1 MVIIALSPP
10 RRQVWTSSESK
21 GGKEEDHGRAGVYG
35 KSLRHLFGRG
45 NAEHHQ
51 AGFPFFQL
59 DRFLRILVQELNE
72 SVAISEEFANTAS
85 GKVKSGGLLF
95 NRKITRIVTPGTLI
109 DEKFINPYE
118 NNYLLAISASNQDV
132 SGPAQEVLAEE
143 ATGQGGLS
151 HDVGLAWLDLSTGD
165 FYTQATAG
173 SLLPSVIAR
182 IGAREIVLDSAMDET
197 IEPRLLGVPDQQRY
211 LVTRH
216 NMTKSVDSPM
226 SLWTPMLESSI
237 PPEMEKTFTGLEIAA
252 GNILLEYVREK
263 LQGSGIKLQPPV
275 RRQDSQSMS
284 IDKNSLR
291 GLEILETAKDG
302 IPGGKGSLLHAVRRT
317 VTKGGTRM
325 LKDWIGKLGPLPF
338 YLFSVTCL
346 TWPQKRVACVLF
358 TFCIT
363 TTSHGFILCER

>member
-1 MVIIALSPP
+1 M
-10 RRQVWTSSESK
+10 
-21 GGKEEDHGRAGVYG
+21 
-35 KSLRHLFGRG
+35 
-45 NAEHHQ
+45 
-51 AGFPFFQL
+51 
-59 DRFLRILVQELNE
+59 QEFNE

-118 NNYLLAISASNQDV
+118 NNYLLAISASDQDV
-132 SGPAQEVLAEE
+132 SGLAEE
-143 ATGQGGLS
+143 VPDERKEGATSQGGLS
-151 HDVGLAWLDLSTGD
+151 HDIGLAWLDLSTGD
-165 FYTQATAG
+165 FYTQATAS
-173 SLLPSVIAR
+173 SLLPSAIAR
-182 IGAREIVLDSAMDET
+182 IGAREIVLDSATDEAF
-197 IEPRLLGVPDQQRY
+197 EPRLLGLPDQQRY

-216 NMTKSVDSPM
+216 NMTSSVSSPM
-226 SLWTPMLESSI
+226 SLWTPMLENPV

-325 LKDWIGKLGPLPF
+325 LKDWIGKLGAFPL

-346 TWPQKRVACVLF
+346 TWPLKRVASMLF
-358 TFCIT
+358 TFYIPKI
-363 TTSHGFILCER
+363 SHNLILFER

>member
-1 MVIIALSPP
+1 M
-10 RRQVWTSSESK
+10 
-21 GGKEEDHGRAGVYG
+21 
-35 KSLRHLFGRG
+35 
-45 NAEHHQ
+45 
-51 AGFPFFQL
+51 
-59 DRFLRILVQELNE
+59 QELNE

-132 SGPAQEVLAEE
+132 SGLVQEVPAERKE
-143 ATGQGGLS
+143 GAAGQGGLS

-165 FYTQATAG
+165 FYTQATTG
-173 SLLPSVIAR
+173 SLLPSAIAR
-182 IGAREIVLDSAMDET
+182 IGAREIVLDSATDEAF
-197 IEPRLLGVPDQQRY
+197 EPRLLGLPDQQRY

-216 NMTKSVDSPM
+216 NMKRSVSSPM
-226 SLWTPMLESSI
+226 SLWTPMLENPV

-317 VTKGGTRM
+317 VSKGGTRM
-325 LKDWIGKLGPLPF
+325 LKDWIGKLGAFPL

-346 TWPQKRVACVLF
+346 GR
-358 TFCIT
+358 
-363 TTSHGFILCER
+363 

>member
-1 MVIIALSPP
+1 M
-10 RRQVWTSSESK
+10 
-21 GGKEEDHGRAGVYG
+21 
-35 KSLRHLFGRG
+35 
-45 NAEHHQ
+45 
-51 AGFPFFQL
+51 
-59 DRFLRILVQELNE
+59 QELNE
-72 SVAISEEFANTAS
+72 SVAISEEFANTPS

-118 NNYLLAISASNQDV
+118 NNYLLAISVSNPDV
-132 SGPAQEVLAEE
+132 SGQVQELHAEHKE
-143 ATGQGGLS
+143 EEESTGPRGIS

-165 FYTQATAG
+165 FYTQATAD
-173 SLLPSVIAR
+173 SLLPSAIAR
-182 IGAREIVLDSAMDET
+182 IGAREIVLDSGMDES
-197 IEPRLLGVPDQQRY
+197 IELRLLGVPDQQRH

-216 NMTKSVDSPM
+216 KMTRSISSPM
-226 SLWTPMLESSI
+226 SLWTPMLESPV
-237 PPEMEKTFTGLEIAA
+237 PPEMENTFTELEIAA

-325 LKDWIGKLGPLPF
+325 LKDWIGKLRALPF
-338 YLFSVTCL
+338 YLFSVICL
-346 TWPQKRVACVLF
+346 TWPRRIVACVLF
-358 TFCIT
+358 TF
-363 TTSHGFILCER
+363 

>member
-1 MVIIALSPP
+1 M
-10 RRQVWTSSESK
+10 
-21 GGKEEDHGRAGVYG
+21 
-35 KSLRHLFGRG
+35 
-45 NAEHHQ
+45 
-51 AGFPFFQL
+51 
-59 DRFLRILVQELNE
+59 QEFNE
-72 SVAISEEFANTAS
+72 SVAISEEFANTPS

-118 NNYLLAISASNQDV
+118 NNYLLAISASNQGV
-132 SGPAQEVLAEE
+132 SGLVQEVHAEHE
-143 ATGQGGLS
+143 EVTGQGGLS

-165 FYTQATAG
+165 FFTQATAG
-173 SLLPSVIAR
+173 SSLPSAMAR
-182 IGAREIVLDSAMDET
+182 IGARETVLDSSMDEA
-197 IEPRLLGVPDQQRY
+197 IEARLLGAPDQHRH

-216 NMTKSVDSPM
+216 NMTGDVNSPM
-226 SLWTPMLESSI
+226 SSWTPMLESSV
-237 PPEMEKTFTGLEIAA
+237 PSETEKTFTGPEIAA

-275 RRQDSQSMS
+275 RRKDNQSMS

-325 LKDWIGKLGPLPF
+325 LKDWIGKLGPIPF
-338 YLFSVTCL
+338 NLFSVNCL
-346 TWPQKRVACVLF
+346 AWPRERVACMLF
-358 TFCIT
+358 TIYIT
-363 TTSHGFILCER
+363 KISHGPFYSTIKGTK

>member
-1 MVIIALSPP
+1 M
-10 RRQVWTSSESK
+10 
-21 GGKEEDHGRAGVYG
+21 
-35 KSLRHLFGRG
+35 
-45 NAEHHQ
+45 
-51 AGFPFFQL
+51 
-59 DRFLRILVQELNE
+59 QELNE

-132 SGPAQEVLAEE
+132 SGLVQEVPAERKE
-143 ATGQGGLS
+143 GAAGQGGLS
-151 HDVGLAWLDLSTGD
+151 HGVGLAWLDLSTGD
-165 FYTQATAG
+165 FYTQATTG
-173 SLLPSVIAR
+173 SLLPSAIAR
-182 IGAREIVLDSAMDET
+182 IGAREIVLDSATDEAF
-197 IEPRLLGVPDQQRY
+197 EPRLLGLPDQQRY

-216 NMTKSVDSPM
+216 NMKRSVSSPM
-226 SLWTPMLESSI
+226 SLWTPMLENPV

-317 VTKGGTRM
+317 VSKGGTRM
-325 LKDWIGKLGPLPF
+325 LKDWIGKLGAFPL

-346 TWPQKRVACVLF
+346 GR
-358 TFCIT
+358 
-363 TTSHGFILCER
+363 